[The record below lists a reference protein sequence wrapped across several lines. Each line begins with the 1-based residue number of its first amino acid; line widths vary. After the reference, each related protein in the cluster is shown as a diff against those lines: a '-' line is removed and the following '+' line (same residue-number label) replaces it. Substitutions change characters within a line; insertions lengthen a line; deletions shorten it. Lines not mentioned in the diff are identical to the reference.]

1 VLLYIIDS
9 EEQAMGKFI
18 VLGGFMGSDEDYE
31 VIAYADTYSEAEAAI
46 TLYVDADPIVE
57 YDFYVIEG

>member
-1 VLLYIIDS
+1 
-9 EEQAMGKFI
+9 MGKFI